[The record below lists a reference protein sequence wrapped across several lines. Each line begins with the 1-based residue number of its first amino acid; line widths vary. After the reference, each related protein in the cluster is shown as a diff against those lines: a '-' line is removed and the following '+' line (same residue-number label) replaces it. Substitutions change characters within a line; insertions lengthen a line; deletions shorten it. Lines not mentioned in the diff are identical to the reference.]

1 MIKKYRLWILLGAV
15 TMLSLLV
22 GACAPAQTP
31 TPTPVPQVSGKTI
44 MVTSTAD
51 SGIGTLRQ
59 ALLQAQGGDT
69 ITFDPAVF
77 RPNAPAT
84 IYVSSELPLISQG
97 NLTIDASNA
106 GVILD
111 GSNIPEDF
119 MPCLQIISD
128 GNTVQGLQIVNFSPG
143 AGIVLSGGAQN
154 NMGGGDRSI
163 GSGPLGQGN
172 LTSSG
177 DIGIGL
183 WGDGTSFNTV
193 TGNLI
198 GTDTSGAAAWG
209 NSSSGIYISE
219 GACHNTIGPYN
230 IVAHNQD
237 GITICDSN
245 SLGNTVTRNSIHDNE
260 HQGIDVFEGANI
272 ELSTPLTIDFDLAA
286 GTVAGTACA
295 NCTIEIFSDSSN
307 EGEVYEG
314 QTTAGGTG
322 VFAFDKGAFFT
333 GAHLMATATDA
344 DGNTSEF
351 SAPTLGTSRSVIL
364 QEGNNLLRTQL
375 QHKQSIELEDNHI
388 SDLMCIV
395 APNPCFKTEQDYENL
410 ADNMNQLGIKWTRL
424 SIDWLDGT
432 EVEETGTYS
441 KFYIDPLQDFYVYKL
456 AERKINVI
464 YLLNFWDEEIKD
476 IAYEPGF
483 SRFRTEREIQG
494 YLDYTKFIVGHFKD
508 RIKYYEILNEPNNAC
523 PIQYTKLEDYI
534 NLIRRVVPVIE
545 DECPDCKVIVGEIS
559 ALEEEHT
566 GSLEYLLG
574 ILNSDIVSIID
585 GVSWNPFS
593 DVSPEFYSDYY
604 YDYPNMIQTFRNMAT
619 SKGFQ
624 GSFYAAETNWST
636 DGVPW
641 PIRHKYSKI
650 ASAKYQA
657 RGIIM
662 NWGLNCWPGTSIFP
676 EQSLIEEYPFMQVI
690 KNLCN
695 VLAGTRPIDLPVE
708 IQCEATNI
716 RNYSFS
722 LSNGA
727 KLLALWT
734 DGIAI
739 DGDPG
744 IEATLTLPDFSAQ
757 KVTGIDVLNGF
768 EQELVTSMEDGS
780 LVIRNLL
787 VKDYPIILRFMP

>member
-59 ALLQAQGGDT
+59 ALLQAQSGDT
-69 ITFDPAVF
+69 ITFDLAVF
-77 RPNAPAT
+77 RPDAPAT

-154 NMGGGDRSI
+154 NMVGGDRSI

-230 IVAHNQD
+230 IVAYNQD

-272 ELSTPLTIDFDLAA
+272 ELSTPLIIDFDLVA

-322 VFAFDKGAFFT
+322 VFAFDKSASFT
-333 GAHLMATATDA
+333 GAHLTATATDA

-351 SAPTLGTSRSVIL
+351 SAPALGTSRSVIL
-364 QEGNNLLRTQL
+364 QEGNNLPRIQFR
-375 QHKQSIELEDNHI
+375 HKQSRELEDNRVGDMITLH
-388 SDLMCIV
+388 
-395 APNPCFKTEQDYENL
+395 PQFQTEDPDDFANRINEKGL
-410 ADNMNQLGIKWTRL
+410 KWMRL
-424 SIDWLDGT
+424 SIDVFDWI
-432 EVEETGTYS
+432 EVEDTGAYS
-441 KFYIDPLQDFYVYKL
+441 EFSVYPEQDKAITGLVDNHIKVMYTLV
-456 AERKINVI
+456 
-464 YLLNFWDEEIKD
+464 FWDEAIQVEGED
-476 IAYEPGF
+476 Y
-483 SRFRTEREIQG
+483 SRFKTEDEIQR
-494 YLDYTKFIVGHFKD
+494 YLDYVKFIVDHFKD
-508 RIKYYEILNEPNNAC
+508 RIEYYEILNEPN
-523 PIQYTKLEDYI
+523 IGEGTQQYVEAADYI
-534 NLIRRVVPVIE
+534 NLVRRAIPIIRQEYPEAKIVVGAITPLYCIE
-545 DECPDCKVIVGEIS
+545 DIIRIEPG
-559 ALEEEHT
+559 AR
-566 GSLEYLLG
+566 EYLFG
-574 ILNSDIVSIID
+574 ILESDIMPLVHAVS
-585 GVSWNPFS
+585 
-593 DVSPEFYSDYY
+593 
-604 YDYPNMIQTFRNMAT
+604 
-619 SKGFQ
+619 
-624 GSFYAAETNWST
+624 
-636 DGVPW
+636 
-641 PIRHKYSKI
+641 
-650 ASAKYQA
+650 
-657 RGIIM
+657 
-662 NWGLNCWPGTSIFP
+662 
-676 EQSLIEEYPFMQVI
+676 
-690 KNLCN
+690 
-695 VLAGTRPIDLPVE
+695 
-708 IQCEATNI
+708 
-716 RNYSFS
+716 
-722 LSNGA
+722 
-727 KLLALWT
+727 
-734 DGIAI
+734 
-739 DGDPG
+739 
-744 IEATLTLPDFSAQ
+744 
-757 KVTGIDVLNGF
+757 
-768 EQELVTSMEDGS
+768 
-780 LVIRNLL
+780 
-787 VKDYPIILRFMP
+787 